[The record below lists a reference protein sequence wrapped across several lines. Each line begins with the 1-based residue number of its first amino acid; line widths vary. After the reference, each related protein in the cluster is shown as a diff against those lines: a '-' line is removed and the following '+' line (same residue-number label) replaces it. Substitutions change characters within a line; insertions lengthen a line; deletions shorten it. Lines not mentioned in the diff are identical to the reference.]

1 MRGEYYLDL
10 AVLHL
15 HDGLPAP
22 GLKQVLQVLLVY
34 RHGAH
39 LVPDGFVA

>member
-1 MRGEYYLDL
+1 MKGYDYLDL

-22 GLKQVLQVLLVY
+22 GLEKVLQVLLVH

-39 LVPDGFVA
+39 LIPDGFVA

>member
-15 HDGLPAP
+15 HHGLPAP
-22 GLKQVLQVLLVY
+22 GLEQVLQVLLVHRY
-34 RHGAH
+34 GAH
-39 LVPDGFVA
+39 LVPDGLVA